1 METNQ
6 SDHSRIG
13 QLECETK
20 THIVQCEERWKSNFN
35 RLDNIDN
42 NLQRIETRTI
52 ALGGAIILFLA
63 GCIVTVLTTIG

>member
-1 METNQ
+1 MEKP
-6 SDHSRIG
+6 SDDHSRILS
-13 QLECETK
+13 LECETK

-52 ALGGAIILFLA
+52 TLGGAIILFLA
-63 GCIVTVLTTIG
+63 GCIVTVLATMG

>member
-1 METNQ
+1 M
-6 SDHSRIG
+6 SDHNK
-13 QLECETK
+13 LEALEVKTE

-52 ALGGAIILFLA
+52 TLGGAIILFLA
-63 GCIVTVLTTIG
+63 GCIVTVLTTMG

>member
-1 METNQ
+1 MAKTDD
-6 SDHSRIG
+6 DHSRLEA
-13 QLECETK
+13 LECETK

-52 ALGGAIILFLA
+52 TLGGAIILFLA
-63 GCIVTVLTTIG
+63 GCIVTVLTTMG

>member
-1 METNQ
+1 METQ
-6 SDHSRIG
+6 SDDHSRLLQI
-13 QLECETK
+13 ECETK

-52 ALGGAIILFLA
+52 TLGGAIILFLA
-63 GCIVTVLTTIG
+63 GCIVTVLTTMG

>member
-1 METNQ
+1 M
-6 SDHSRIG
+6 SDHNK
-13 QLECETK
+13 LEVLEVKTE

-52 ALGGAIILFLA
+52 TLGGAIILFLA
-63 GCIVTVLTTIG
+63 GCIVTVLTTMG

>member
-1 METNQ
+1 M
-6 SDHSRIG
+6 SDHNK
-13 QLECETK
+13 LEALEVKTE

-52 ALGGAIILFLA
+52 TLGGAIILFLA
-63 GCIVTVLTTIG
+63 GCIVTVLSTIG

>member
-1 METNQ
+1 MDQQAN
-6 SDHSRIG
+6 DHSRLDS
-13 QLECETK
+13 LERETE

-52 ALGGAIILFLA
+52 ALGGGIILFLA